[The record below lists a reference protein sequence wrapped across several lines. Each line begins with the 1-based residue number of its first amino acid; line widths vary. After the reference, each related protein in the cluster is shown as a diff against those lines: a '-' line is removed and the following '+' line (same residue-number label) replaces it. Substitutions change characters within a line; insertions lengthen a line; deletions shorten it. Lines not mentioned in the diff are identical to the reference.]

1 MPGRSFK
8 EVIEKKKKAIARRP
22 EFGRGTATTRVT
34 VRGGATCDIEDGE
47 WKLIAD
53 EGRGDGGDGLGPD
66 PGVYGRAALG
76 SCLAIGY
83 VMWAGYMGVP
93 IDSISV
99 EVEGDYDASG
109 MFGIDDS
116 LPPGWSALRYAV
128 EISSPAPEAKVRE
141 LVDYADR
148 HSPLLDSFQRAI
160 PVTGAIKITEAVKG

>member
-1 MPGRSFK
+1 MSERGFK
-8 EVIEKKKKAIARRP
+8 EVIEEKKKAIARKP

-83 VMWAGYMGVP
+83 VMWARYMDVP

-99 EVEGDYDASG
+99 DVEADYDASG
-109 MFGIDDS
+109 LFGIDDS
-116 LPPGWSALRYAV
+116 IPPGWSAMRYSV

-148 HSPLLDSFQRAI
+148 HSSVLDAFQRAI
-160 PVTGAIKITEAVKG
+160 PVAGAVKITQPVTR